1 VLHYANDP
9 SLWDVVVLQPEW
21 LTSAISQVLDDDET
35 RRADGVLEHVRLVKI
50 WQVGPDGQP
59 YTDRVRRYLLGLM
72 WRFAVAYK
80 LEDRDA
86 SLVTQ
91 LVLATAPSL
100 PWSHESVPRPGWQV
114 QSLEW
119 QLEEP
124 APGLLAQ
131 LTVKTRLYATGL
143 YWQTGVFLR
152 PAQQPATQALI
163 TLDTD
168 NPQRLQLTVQT
179 AVPSLVFGELI
190 GIVRQLLAARWK
202 GLTYQELLR
211 CPTVLDATIRC
222 SGLFQMAEVNRQLG
236 RADPKLQCSKC
247 SVVWEG
253 AALLAGG
260 HRPPGDQLRHGEL
273 VALADQS
280 LAGAIAGEQL
290 AAVVRA
296 EVLAANRP
304 LHDKLNRQADY
315 ISDLRQGVGRIQ
327 HGQTHGQL
335 ALHALLQ
342 ITMDHYR
349 AGIARPKLFTLV
361 PADGR
366 FPRLQGIVRVRLELA
381 LWCMDRRGA
390 HPHKTYTISRPA
402 RWLRTVA
409 PYLRIASAA
418 LAMAA
423 GVGPAAIAVAIPKL
437 DSTARDKINLTA
449 KLAEHLLAKRGQPPQ
464 QQAHLD
470 STMTDTAN
478 IAHDAKLRRVNELI
492 DEADPAGDY
501 GGLGLRLASSGQLLW
516 ACPAHA
522 ADYDLPDRSPRAA
535 APPELTRVDSAH
547 YPVNPEPT

>member
-1 VLHYANDP
+1 
-9 SLWDVVVLQPEW
+9 
-21 LTSAISQVLDDDET
+21 
-35 RRADGVLEHVRLVKI
+35 
-50 WQVGPDGQP
+50 
-59 YTDRVRRYLLGLM
+59 M

-349 AGIARPKLFTLV
+349 AGIARPKLFTWSPPTAAS
-361 PADGR
+361 PACK
-366 FPRLQGIVRVRLELA
+366 V
-381 LWCMDRRGA
+381 
-390 HPHKTYTISRPA
+390 
-402 RWLRTVA
+402 
-409 PYLRIASAA
+409 
-418 LAMAA
+418 
-423 GVGPAAIAVAIPKL
+423 
-437 DSTARDKINLTA
+437 
-449 KLAEHLLAKRGQPPQ
+449 
-464 QQAHLD
+464 
-470 STMTDTAN
+470 
-478 IAHDAKLRRVNELI
+478 
-492 DEADPAGDY
+492 
-501 GGLGLRLASSGQLLW
+501 SSGSGSSW
-516 ACPAHA
+516 PCGVWTA
-522 ADYDLPDRSPRAA
+522 AEPIRTRRTRSAVRPDGFERSPRTCASRA
-535 APPELTRVDSAH
+535 PHLQWRPALAPPQSRSPSPNLTRPPATRS
-547 YPVNPEPT
+547 T